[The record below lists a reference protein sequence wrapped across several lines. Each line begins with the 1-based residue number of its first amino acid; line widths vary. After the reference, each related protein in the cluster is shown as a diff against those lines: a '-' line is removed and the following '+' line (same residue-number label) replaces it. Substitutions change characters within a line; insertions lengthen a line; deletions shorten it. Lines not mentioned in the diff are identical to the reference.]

1 VKDAEPVVA
10 RDPSPPRLSEPLLR
24 LLAEAAEKTGMSEE
38 EILRLCLEYGIE
50 KILAQTETKPA
61 A

>member
-1 VKDAEPVVA
+1 MK
-10 RDPSPPRLSEPLLR
+10 PSAPASIHESPTLRLSEPLR
-24 LLAEAAEKTGMSEE
+24 CLLAEAVEKTGMSEE
-38 EILRLCLEYGIE
+38 EILRLCIEYGIE